1 MARPHWGGGS
11 PVFDTR
17 RREFIAL
24 LGSSAG
30 AWPLGA
36 MAQQPSKI
44 ARIGYLG
51 PQRDNPMI
59 VASYSVIASELRRF
73 GFVEGQNLTI
83 AHRHHNVPGV
93 DVSRLAV
100 ELVLTNVE
108 ALVADGPEAILQA
121 ASGATHTIPIAMIA
135 VNFDPIAR
143 RYISSLARPGGNVTG
158 VFFQAIELVQKQ
170 LELLKQALPGK
181 TKVTALYDELSADQ
195 FKAAKQA
202 TKKLSLEFDGIR
214 LEYPPYDF
222 DSAFRLLAQ
231 RLPDMLLVLS
241 SAHFTK
247 SAPHI
252 ATLAIQQHLPT
263 MFTFKSYVVAG
274 GLMSYGVDYVG
285 MHRQIA
291 PFLVKILNGANP
303 ADIPV
308 EQPTK
313 FELVINRKTAK
324 AIGLEVPVML
334 LAAADEV
341 IE

>member
-1 MARPHWGGGS
+1 M
-11 PVFDTR
+11 R

-24 LGSSAG
+24 LGSGAV
-30 AWPLGA
+30 AWPLAA

-51 PQRDNPMI
+51 PQPDNPMI

-73 GFVEGQNLTI
+73 GFIDGQNLTI
-83 AHRHHNVPGV
+83 AYRHHNVPGV
-93 DVSRLAV
+93 DIPRLAA
-100 ELVLTNVE
+100 ELVQMNVA

-121 ASGATHTIPIAMIA
+121 AVAATDTIPIVMIA

-143 RYISSLARPGGNVTG
+143 GYISSLARPRGNVTG
-158 VFFQAIELVQKQ
+158 VFFESIELVQKQ
-170 LELLKQALPGK
+170 LDLLKQALPGK
-181 TKVTALYDELSADQ
+181 IQAAALYDELSADQ
-195 FKAAKQA
+195 FKAGRQA
-202 TKKLSLEFDGIR
+202 AERLNLEFHGIK
-214 LEYPPYDF
+214 LENPPYDF
-222 DSAFRLLAQ
+222 DAAFRLLAQ
-231 RLPDMLLVLS
+231 RVPDMLLVLS

-252 ATLAIQQHLPT
+252 ARLAIQQHLPT
-263 MFTFKSYVVAG
+263 MFTFKSYVEAG
-274 GLMSYGVDYVG
+274 GFMSYGVDYVG

-291 PFLVKILNGANP
+291 PFLGKILNGANP

-313 FELVINRKTAK
+313 FEFVINLKTAK
-324 AIGLEVPVML
+324 ALGLDIPPGV
-334 LAAADEV
+334 LAIADAV

>member
-1 MARPHWGGGS
+1 
-11 PVFDTR
+11 VR

-24 LGSSAG
+24 LGSGAV
-30 AWPLGA
+30 AWPLRA

-51 PQRDNPMI
+51 PQPDNPMI
-59 VASYSVIASELRRF
+59 VASYSVIASELRRL

-83 AHRHHNVPGV
+83 AYRHHNVPGV
-93 DVSRLAV
+93 DIPSLAA
-100 ELVLTNVE
+100 ELVQTNVDT
-108 ALVADGPEAILQA
+108 LVADGPEAILHA
-121 ASGATHTIPIAMIA
+121 AVAATDTIAIAMIA

-143 RYISSLARPGGNVTG
+143 HYIASLARPGGNVTG
-158 VFFQAIELVQKQ
+158 VFFQSVELVQKQ
-170 LELLKQALPGK
+170 LDLLKQALPGK
-181 TKVTALYDELSADQ
+181 TQATALYDELSADQ

-202 TKKLSLEFDGIR
+202 AERLNLEFHGIK
-214 LEYPPYDF
+214 LENPPYDF
-222 DSAFRLLAQ
+222 DAAFRFLAQ

-252 ATLAIQQHLPT
+252 ARLAIQRHLPT
-263 MFTFKSYVVAG
+263 MFTFKSYVEAG
-274 GLMSYGVDYVG
+274 GFMSYGVDYVG

-291 PFLVKILNGANP
+291 PFLGKILNGANP

-313 FELVINRKTAK
+313 FEFVINLKTAK
-324 AIGLEVPVML
+324 ALGLDIPPGV
-334 LAAADEV
+334 LAIADEV